1 MPQGSIMTTQIGS
14 FVVETVS
21 GSKVEIT
28 LSTTEPCDGRL
39 LTAASVQVQGK
50 LVKEW
55 LDGVHDIP
63 PRSDMPLYAKLR
75 ALGAT
80 HYAQVGGGT
89 LALGAIAAETIRRQM
104 ADASAHARQIR
115 EAEDAARCAEIR
127 AAQDVRRVLRHSP
140 AWPDQYG
147 LSEAYPAD
155 PASEY
160 ASFVK
165 FRLPGCADVPVDPR
179 CPSLADIKTRSV
191 VWGAYPGHENTLW
204 LVSDADWEILVAETA
219 DQALEDKARETAR
232 AKADAAGL
240 ADLRAIEIPAQA
252 VAAFRRFGG
261 DFDAAWESE
270 DETAASL
277 IRSYGAAIEAQGI
290 AFRRITTQKMP
301 IEPPGA

>member
-1 MPQGSIMTTQIGS
+1 MTTQIGS
-14 FVVETVS
+14 FAVETVS
-21 GSKVEIT
+21 GSKVEVT
-28 LSTTEPCDGRL
+28 LTVTEPCDGRL
-39 LTAASVQVQGK
+39 LTAASVQAQGK
-50 LVKEW
+50 LVQGW
-55 LDGVHDIP
+55 VDGVYDIP
-63 PRSDMPLYAKLR
+63 KSDMPLYAKLR

-89 LALGAIAAETIRRQM
+89 LALDANAAETIRRQV
-104 ADASAHARQIR
+104 ADASMRARQIK
-115 EAEDAARCAEIR
+115 EAMDASRCAEIR

-179 CPSLADIKTRSV
+179 CPSMADIKTRSV
-191 VWGAYPGHENTLW
+191 VWGAYPGHDNTLW

-232 AKADAAGL
+232 AVVDAARL
-240 ADLRAIEIPAQA
+240 ADLKAIEIPAQA

-277 IRSYGAAIEAQGI
+277 IRRYGAAIEAQGI
-290 AFRRITTQKMP
+290 ACRRITAQEMP

>member
-1 MPQGSIMTTQIGS
+1 
-14 FVVETVS
+14 
-21 GSKVEIT
+21 
-28 LSTTEPCDGRL
+28 
-39 LTAASVQVQGK
+39 
-50 LVKEW
+50 
-55 LDGVHDIP
+55 
-63 PRSDMPLYAKLR
+63 
-75 ALGAT
+75 
-80 HYAQVGGGT
+80 
-89 LALGAIAAETIRRQM
+89 
-104 ADASAHARQIR
+104 
-115 EAEDAARCAEIR
+115 
-127 AAQDVRRVLRHSP
+127 VRRVLRHSP

-191 VWGAYPGHENTLW
+191 VWGAYPGHDNTLW

-232 AKADAAGL
+232 AVVDAARL
-240 ADLRAIEIPAQA
+240 ADLKAIEIPAQA

-277 IRSYGAAIEAQGI
+277 IRRYGAAIEAQGI
-290 AFRRITTQKMP
+290 ACRRITAQEMP